1 MDGGGVGGLDEQR
14 VAHYRDEV
22 LANGYAI
29 MPDALDPAFC
39 DELVAEFG
47 RMKGVWRRALV
58 QDFHGRRTTR
68 YFDLLNAAPIFQQV
82 PIAPRVLRVV
92 RATLGDDCLLGTYG
106 SVSIGPGEPAQLIHA
121 DDSLYRIPRQHPVF
135 FVNVILALSEFTE
148 ANGATR
154 LVPGS
159 HAWDHYPEPGVAY
172 DSISAEMPKGG
183 ALFTLGSIYHGGGAN
198 VTADQVR
205 HGMTVAYVANWVRPQ
220 ENFQAA
226 VSQARA
232 ATFDPE
238 LQALMGWRLGPT
250 HVGHTYAAEA
260 HWTGP
265 MAAQVAIKRDFA
277 L

>member
-1 MDGGGVGGLDEQR
+1 MDGGGVSPEGRLTRRHQD
-14 VAHYRDEV
+14 DL
-22 LANGYAI
+22 LANGYSI
-29 MPDALDPAFC
+29 LPDALDPAFC

-47 RMKGVWRRALV
+47 RMQGVWRRALV
-58 QDFHGRRTTR
+58 QSFHGRRTTR
-68 YFDLLNAAPIFQQV
+68 YFDLLNAAPIFQAV
-82 PIAPRVLRVV
+82 PIAPKVLDVV

-106 SVSIGPGEPAQLIHA
+106 SVSIGPGEPAQMIHA
-121 DDSLYRIPRQHPVF
+121 DDSLYRIARQHPIF
-135 FVNVILALSEFTE
+135 YVNVILALSDFTE

-159 HAWDHYPEPGVAY
+159 HAWDRYPEPGKAY
-172 DSISAEMPKGG
+172 ETIAAEMPKGA

-198 VTADQVR
+198 RTEAEVR

-232 ATFDPE
+232 ATFDAE

-250 HVGHTYAAEA
+250 HVGHTYAAQE

-265 MAAQVAIKRDFA
+265 MAAKVALKRDFER
-277 L
+277 

>member
-1 MDGGGVGGLDEQR
+1 MDGGGVGQDAPR
-14 VAHYRDEV
+14 VAHHRDEL
-22 LANGYAI
+22 LANGYSI

-39 DELVAEFG
+39 DEIVAEFG
-47 RMKGVWRRALV
+47 RMRGVWRRALV
-58 QDFHGRRTTR
+58 QSFHGRRTTR
-68 YFDLLNAAPIFQQV
+68 YFDLLNAAPIFQAI
-82 PIAPRVLRVV
+82 PIAPGVLGVV

-106 SVSIGPGEPAQLIHA
+106 SVSIGPGEPAQPIHA

-135 FVNVILALSEFTE
+135 YVNVILALGEFTQ

-159 HAWDHYPEPGVAY
+159 HAWDHYPEPGAAY
-172 DSISAEMPKGG
+172 ESIAAEMPKGA

-198 VTADQVR
+198 LTPEAR
-205 HGMTVAYVANWVRPQ
+205 HGMTVAYVAGWVRPQ

-226 VSQARA
+226 VTQERA
-232 ATFDPE
+232 ASFDPE

-250 HVGHTYAAEA
+250 HVGHTYADEA

-265 MAAQVAIKRDFA
+265 MAAKVALKRDFA

>member
-1 MDGGGVGGLDEQR
+1 MDGAAGVGLDELI
-14 VAHYRDEV
+14 AHHRDAL
-22 LANGYAI
+22 LADGYSI

-58 QDFHGRRTTR
+58 QEFHGRNTTR
-68 YFDLLNAAPIFQQV
+68 YFDLLNAAPIFQKV
-82 PIAPRVLRVV
+82 PVAPKVLGVV
-92 RATLGDDCLLGTYG
+92 RATLGEDCLLGTYG
-106 SVSIGPGEPAQLIHA
+106 SVSIGPGEPAQMIHA
-121 DDSLYRIPRQHPVF
+121 DDSLYRIPRAHPVF
-135 FVNVILALSEFTE
+135 FVNVILALSDFTE

-159 HAWDHYPEPGVAY
+159 HAWDHYPATPPIY
-172 DSISAEMPKGG
+172 DSIAAETPKGG
-183 ALFTLGSIYHGGGAN
+183 AIFTLGSIYHGGGAN
-198 VTADQVR
+198 RTQDQVR

-226 VSQARA
+226 VSQERA

-250 HVGHTYAAEA
+250 HVGHIYTALE
-260 HWTGP
+260 HLSGP
-265 MAAQVAIKRDFA
+265 MAEKVALKRDFE

>member
-1 MDGGGVGGLDEQR
+1 MDGGGTLSLDAQR
-14 VAHYRDEV
+14 IGHHRDEL
-22 LANGYAI
+22 LANGYSI

-39 DELVAEFG
+39 DEIVAEFG
-47 RMKGVWRRALV
+47 RMRGVWRRALV
-58 QDFHGRRTTR
+58 QSFHGRRTTR
-68 YFDLLNAAPIFQQV
+68 YFDLLNAAPIFQAI
-82 PIAPRVLRVV
+82 PIAPRVLGVV
-92 RATLGDDCLLGTYG
+92 RAALGDDCLLGTYG

-135 FVNVILALSEFTE
+135 YVNVILALSEFTE
-148 ANGATR
+148 VNGATR
-154 LVPGS
+154 LAPGS
-159 HAWDHYPEPGVAY
+159 HAWNHYPEPGKSY
-172 DSISAEMPKGG
+172 ESIAAEMPKGG

-198 VTADQVR
+198 RTASEVR

-226 VSQARA
+226 VTQERA

-250 HVGHTYAAEA
+250 AVGHTYAAQE

-265 MAAQVAIKRDFA
+265 MAAKVALKRDFE

>member
-1 MDGGGVGGLDEQR
+1 MDGGGAVGLDAPR
-14 VAHYRDEV
+14 VGHDL

-29 MPDALDPAFC
+29 MPDALDPGFC

-47 RMKGVWRRALV
+47 RMRGVWRRALV
-58 QDFHGRRTTR
+58 QSFHGRRTTR
-68 YFDLLNAAPIFQQV
+68 YFDLLNAAPIFQAV
-82 PIAPRVLRVV
+82 PIAPRVLSVV
-92 RATLGDDCLLGTYG
+92 RAALGDDCLLGTYG
-106 SVSIGPGEPAQLIHA
+106 SVSIGPGERAQMIHA
-121 DDSLYRIPRQHPVF
+121 DDSLYGIPRRHPVF
-135 FVNVILALSEFTE
+135 YVNVILALSEFTE

-159 HAWDHYPEPGVAY
+159 HAWDHYPAPGKAY
-172 DSISAEMPKGG
+172 ETIAAEMPKGG

-198 VTADQVR
+198 LTRDQVR
-205 HGMTVAYVANWVRPQ
+205 HGMTVAFVASWARPQ

-226 VSQARA
+226 VTQERA

-250 HVGHTYAAEA
+250 HVGHTYAAPE

-265 MAAQVAIKRDFA
+265 MAAKVALKRDFEV
-277 L
+277 